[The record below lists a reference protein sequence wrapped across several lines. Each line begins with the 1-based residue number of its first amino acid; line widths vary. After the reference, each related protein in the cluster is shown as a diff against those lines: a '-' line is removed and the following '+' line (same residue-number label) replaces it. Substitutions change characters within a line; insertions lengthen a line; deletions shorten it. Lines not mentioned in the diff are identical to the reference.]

1 MHLLF
6 GMKKLNCLI
15 CTLLLVILQL
25 PKIKTQS
32 LFISNIWKE
41 CNIYQLVQS
50 YSIWIQF
57 HTSTYTC
64 DSPKQLLEYL
74 WAQPP
79 FFIVLHLS
87 IRHVQ
92 IPLSIKRA
100 SWISISH
107 TLLSDPVMSTPDG
120 LPVIELSHLPMVVTH
135 SSTASI
141 EQEALSDFLVQVHDF
156 HRFSSSAI
164 TFEIFS
170 L

>member
-1 MHLLF
+1 
-6 GMKKLNCLI
+6 MKKPSCLI
-15 CTLLLVILQL
+15 CYLRLVILQV
-25 PKIKTQS
+25 PKIKTHT
-32 LFISNIWKE
+32 LFICNIWKE
-41 CNIYQLVQS
+41 CNIYQLVQG
-50 YSIWIQF
+50 YSNWIQF
-57 HTSTYTC
+57 YTFTYTS

-79 FFIVLHLS
+79 FFIVLHFS

-92 IPLSIKRA
+92 IPSSIKRA

-107 TLLSDPVMSTPDG
+107 TLLSDPVMTTPDG
-120 LPVIELSHLPMVVTH
+120 LPVMELSHLLIFVTH

-141 EQEALSDFLVQVHDF
+141 EHEALSDSLVQVHDF

-164 TFEIFS
+164 NFEILS